1 MLDVNGMQGA
11 IMVKMGEYQLAQGTQ
26 KLITRDLGS
35 CVGVAIR
42 DPHIGL
48 GGLLHVMLPGYMDH
62 DPMAEIQRTRYADIG
77 IEEMV
82 NRLIIKGADRSRL
95 EAKIAGAAHM
105 IKLGNTPESSDISS
119 RNLAAVR
126 QKLAELKI
134 PILASE
140 VGGAYPRTVIY
151 EPANGTFQIHTSGMP
166 ERML

>member
-1 MLDVNGMQGA
+1 MLSGLQDAV
-11 IMVKMGEYQLAQGTQ
+11 MVKIGEYQLSQGTQ
-26 KLITRDLGS
+26 KLVTRDLGS

-42 DPHIGL
+42 DPHIGV
-48 GGLLHVMLPGYMDH
+48 GGLLHVLLPNCTSH
-62 DPMAEIQRTRYADIG
+62 DSSEDPLRTRYADIG

-82 NRLIIKGADRSRL
+82 DQLVIRGADRSRL

-105 IKLGNTPESSDISS
+105 IKLGNTPESDDISS

-126 QKLAELKI
+126 NKLAELKI
-134 PILASE
+134 PILAAE

-151 EPANGTFQIHTSGMP
+151 EPASGAFQIHTSGRE

>member
-1 MLDVNGMQGA
+1 MIGELQDVVVVGMGDY
-11 IMVKMGEYQLAQGTQ
+11 ELSQGTRQ
-26 KLITRDLGS
+26 LMTRDLGS

-48 GGLLHVMLPGYMDH
+48 GGLLHVMLPNYMQH
-62 DPMAEIQRTRYADIG
+62 DPLGAAQRTRYADIG

-82 NRLIIKGADRSRL
+82 GRLIIRGADKTRL

-105 IKLGNTPESSDISS
+105 IKLGDTPESRDISS

-126 QKLAELKI
+126 KKLAEMHI
-134 PILASE
+134 PILAAE
-140 VGGAYPRTVIY
+140 VGGAYPRTVYY
-151 EPANGTFQIHTSGMP
+151 EPASGLLRVHTSGME